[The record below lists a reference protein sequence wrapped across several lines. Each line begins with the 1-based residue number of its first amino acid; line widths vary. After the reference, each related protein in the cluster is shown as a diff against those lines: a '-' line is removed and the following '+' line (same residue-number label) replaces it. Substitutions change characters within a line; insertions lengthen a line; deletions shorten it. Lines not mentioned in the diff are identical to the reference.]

1 MGLSISRNKKY
12 IFYVLYSVI
21 LLIVLLYFRFP
32 SGAFKE
38 YIRANINSIS
48 PENILLIRE
57 VKPAFPVGISLV
69 NARFSKRANPD
80 IRYFT
85 ADSITVRPQIWSFLL
100 GRLKFDFLCNV
111 NKGLV
116 EGNICFIE
124 KKIGSPFKS
133 SIEFKSIKIAE
144 ASSFSSLI
152 ECDLNGKLDGALT
165 YSSSGD
171 EKLLD
176 GTGEAEFNIKGG
188 RINFFQPI
196 PMFDSIEF
204 EDLSVRC
211 LMEKRKLRLNH
222 FELLGQEMTG
232 TLSGEIRLNNDISKS
247 AVNIKGSIELSPE
260 FFKNRKD
267 SSAFFSYFRQ
277 RMKNGRISF
286 MLTGNFS
293 EPRFTLL

>member
-12 IFYVLYSVI
+12 IYYVLYSVI

-38 YIRANINSIS
+38 YLRANINSIS
-48 PENILLIRE
+48 PENILLIRD

-69 NARFSKRANPD
+69 DTRFSRRANPD

-144 ASSFSSLI
+144 ASSLSSLI
-152 ECDLNGKLDGALT
+152 ECDLNGKLDGALK
-165 YSSSGD
+165 YSSED
-171 EKLLD
+171 EKFLN
-176 GTGEAEFNIKGG
+176 GTGEAEFNIKDG
-188 RINFFQPI
+188 RIAFFQPI
-196 PMFDSIEF
+196 PIFDSIEF
-204 EDLSVRC
+204 DDLSVRC

-222 FELLGQEMTG
+222 FEFLGQEMAG

-267 SSAFFSYFRQ
+267 SSAFFAYFRQ
-277 RMKNGRISF
+277 RMKNGRLSF
-286 MLTGNFS
+286 MLTGNIG